1 MANMLLTNPDR
12 CLIWRIQLALF
23 VSYISI
29 TLQDP
34 DHCLIWR
41 IFILKITTTAT
52 ASNDM
57 VIEWSV
63 NDKTDNL
70 ASTSIRSK
78 RRRKS

>member
-1 MANMLLTNPDR
+1 MANMLLKNPDR

-41 IFILKITTTAT
+41 ILILKITTTAT

-57 VIEWSV
+57 VIEWPV

-70 ASTSIRSK
+70 ASTISSK